1 MDIGRYL
8 QFGFS
13 LGTAPCYLAPAI
25 GLSVLLLMIASG
37 CSRPDAQRLYFTSD
51 RDGNL
56 EIYSVNL
63 SNGTE
68 QNITNSGEDERFP
81 TISKDRKAI
90 VFLTEPKNTNPID
103 KVDNIVET
111 MNIDGTDRFALT
123 RRSAGFHS
131 DTRWSPDGKR
141 IVYLVDNRGERQIL
155 ISPLGSKETTLLTT
169 IAGDGVGDWSD
180 DGQSVAFTVQNSDE
194 QGVYI
199 RNADGVN
206 ERRLTTGPDSEP
218 VWSPDGSRIA
228 FISTRDGNSAIF
240 VINVDGKT
248 DEEKITDGSESEY
261 DVSWS
266 PNGRKL
272 LFVSEKD
279 GNPEIYTADPDSMER
294 TRLTNNT
301 AMDKQP
307 VWSPDGRKI
316 AFVSN
321 LDGDT
326 EIFVMDA
333 EGDNQKRITNN
344 ESADHSPSW

>member
-1 MDIGRYL
+1 MNTERYI
-8 QFGFS
+8 QRGFYLTGS
-13 LGTAPCYLAPAI
+13 LCYLLP
-25 GLSVLLLMIASG
+25 VLALGFLLALIASS
-37 CSRPDAQRLYFTSD
+37 CTRPDTQLLHFTSD

-56 EIYSVNL
+56 EIYSANL
-63 SNGTE
+63 DNGTE
-68 QNITNSGEDERFP
+68 QNLTNSREDERFP
-81 TISKDRKAI
+81 TVSKDRKMI
-90 VFLTEPKNTNPID
+90 VFLTEPKNTNIAG
-103 KVDNIVET
+103 KIDNIVET
-111 MNIDGTDRFALT
+111 MNADGTDRFALT
-123 RRSAGFHS
+123 RRSAGVHS

-141 IVYLVDNRGERQIL
+141 IVFLVEHQGERQIL
-155 ISPLGSKETTLLTT
+155 ISPLDTKETTLLTT

-180 DGQSVAFTVQNSDE
+180 DGQSVAFTVQNSDK

-218 VWSPDGSRIA
+218 VWSPDGTRIA

-240 VINVDGKT
+240 VINVDGKS

-261 DVSWS
+261 DVSWA

-279 GNPEIYTADPDSMER
+279 GNPEIYTADPDSLER

-301 AMDKQP
+301 AVDKQP

-321 LDGDT
+321 LDGDA

-333 EGDNQKRITNN
+333 EGANQQRITNN